1 MRCSQIMTTNFIVCA
16 PTSHL
21 SEVKARWRPRH
32 GFAIVVDNGKAIG
45 AIPSAA
51 VADSQIDRHD
61 PKCIAEHALQAI
73 SRCSEED
80 SLGYAGAKLLQEKT
94 CAAIVCRDD
103 TLLGVAALFDILQA
117 LLWSDSATKRFPSC
131 G

>member
-1 MRCSQIMTTNFIVCA
+1 MRCCEIMTTNFIVCA

-21 SEVKARWRPRH
+21 CDLQTRWRPRLS
-32 GFAIVVDNGKAIG
+32 FAIVVDNGKAIG

-51 VADSQIDRHD
+51 VVDSQIDRHD
-61 PKCIAEHALQAI
+61 PKHIAEHALQAI
-73 SRCSEED
+73 SRCSEGD
-80 SLGYAGAKLLQEKT
+80 SLGYAGAKLLQERAS
-94 CAAIVCRDD
+94 AAVVCRDD

-117 LLWSDSATKRFPSC
+117 LLWSDSATEQFPSY